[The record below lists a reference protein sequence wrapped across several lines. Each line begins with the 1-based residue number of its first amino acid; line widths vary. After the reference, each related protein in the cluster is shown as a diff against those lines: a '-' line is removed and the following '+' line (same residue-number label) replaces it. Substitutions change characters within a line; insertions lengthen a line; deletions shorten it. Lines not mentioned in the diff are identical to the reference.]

1 MSATLGVDDLRRL
14 ADAGGAPRLIDVR
27 TPGEFD
33 AAHIAGSHNV
43 PLDLLQAHGDVLGTY
58 LDERDVLV
66 CRTGRRAVQA
76 ADLLA
81 GAGRPAP
88 RIGGGITAWQATD
101 APVVT
106 GTPRWDLER
115 QVRLVAG
122 SIVLV
127 AVLASTVVEWVKWFA
142 AFIGAG
148 LAFAALTDT
157 CAMGMLLAKLP
168 YNRGP
173 RVTLGRVVATL
184 AVERR

>member
-1 MSATLGVDDLRRL
+1 MIKKNTKFLWL
-14 ADAGGAPRLIDVR
+14 AAGI
-27 TPGEFD
+27 
-33 AAHIAGSHNV
+33 
-43 PLDLLQAHGDVLGTY
+43 LLLLFAVL
-58 LDERDVLV
+58 
-66 CRTGRRAVQA
+66 
-76 ADLLA
+76 
-81 GAGRPAP
+81 
-88 RIGGGITAWQATD
+88 
-101 APVVT
+101 
-106 GTPRWDLER
+106 
-115 QVRLVAG
+115 
-122 SIVLV
+122 IVLV